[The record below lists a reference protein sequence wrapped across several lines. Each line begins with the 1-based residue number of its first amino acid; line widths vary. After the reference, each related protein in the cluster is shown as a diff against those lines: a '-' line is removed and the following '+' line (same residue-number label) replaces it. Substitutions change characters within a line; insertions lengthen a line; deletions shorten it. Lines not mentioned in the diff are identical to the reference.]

1 MYETAAKISEESASV
16 GTFASR
22 RRRALSCMA
31 VAIAA
36 APVLVACGSSNSNG
50 PVTITFYDQP
60 GSAVAT
66 QANADACTKQ
76 ANGRYKVNYIKLPTA
91 ADQQRL
97 QLVRRMAAKDST
109 VDVMGL
115 DVTWEAEFAEAGWA
129 LPWTGDNETK
139 AKADQLPGPLDT
151 ATWKD
156 KLYAIPYN
164 SNTQLLWYRKDL
176 VPTPPKTWDQMISM
190 AQKLKSQKKPYYVQ
204 EQGAQYEGA
213 TVWFN
218 SMVASA
224 GGSILNADS
233 TKPSLG
239 EPALLALQTM
249 KKMAT
254 TVASPSLSTSKEG
267 EAQLAFESGNS
278 AFEINYPFVWSAMVT
293 DKPTVPDPKNPK
305 KTIPM
310 LSVFG
315 YAPFPSVKEGQAG
328 KSTIGGIDL
337 AISPFSKHKQLAFDA
352 ALCLANKKN
361 QLVGAT
367 QGGLPPTL
375 KSAYTN
381 PTADFKKQYPFYQ
394 LIYKQLQNAAVRPK
408 TPAYQ
413 SVSIAISQSVAPAT
427 KIKPDSTLK
436 SLHSQI
442 SDALQSK
449 GLVP

>member
-1 MYETAAKISEESASV
+1 
-16 GTFASR
+16 
-22 RRRALSCMA
+22 MA

-50 PVTITFYDQP
+50 PVTINFYDQP
-60 GSAVAT
+60 GSQVAT
-66 QANADACTKQ
+66 QANANACTKQ
-76 ANGRYKVNYIKLPTA
+76 AGGKYKVNYIKLPTA

-97 QLVRRMAAKDST
+97 QLVRRMAAKDHT

-129 LPWTGDNETK
+129 LPWTGGNETK

-151 ATWKD
+151 ATWQG
-156 KLYAIPYN
+156 KLYALPYN

-190 AQKLKSQKKPYYVQ
+190 AQKLKAQKKPYYVE
-204 EQGAQYEGA
+204 EQGFQYEGV

-224 GGSILNADS
+224 GGSVLSSDGS
-233 TKPSLG
+233 KVSLG
-239 EPALLALQTM
+239 PPALTALQTM
-249 KKMAT
+249 HKMAT
-254 TVASPSLSTSKEG
+254 TVANPSLGTSQEG
-267 EAQLAFESGNS
+267 QAQLAFETGKS
-278 AFEINYPFVWSAMVT
+278 AFEINYPFVWSAMIA
-293 DKPTVPDPKNPK
+293 DAPKPGGVDLTKE
-305 KTIPM
+305 
-310 LSVFG
+310 FG
-315 YAPFPSVKEGQAG
+315 YAPFPTVKAGQQAR
-328 KSTIGGIDL
+328 STIGGIDL
-337 AISPFSKHKQLAFDA
+337 AISPFSQHKQLAFDA
-352 ALCLANKKN
+352 ALCLASKPN

-375 KSAYTN
+375 KTLYTD
-381 PTADFKKQYPFYQ
+381 PPAAFKKQYPFYQ

-413 SVSIAISQSVAPAT
+413 SVSIAISHAISPVN
-427 KIKPDSTLK
+427 KINPSKTLK
-436 SLHSQI
+436 SLTSQI

>member
-1 MYETAAKISEESASV
+1 MGTLASE
-16 GTFASR
+16 
-22 RRRALSCMA
+22 RRRALRCVA
-31 VAIAA
+31 VAIVA
-36 APVLVACGSSNSNG
+36 APVLAGCGSSNSKG
-50 PVTITFYDQP
+50 PVTISFYDQP

-97 QLVRRMAAKDST
+97 QLVRRMAAKDHT

-129 LPWTGDNETK
+129 LAWTGDNETK
-139 AKADQLPGPLDT
+139 AKADQLPGPLNT
-151 ATWKD
+151 ATWKN

-176 VPTPPKTWDQMISM
+176 VPKAPKTWDEMISM
-190 AQKLKSQKKPYYVQ
+190 AQKLKAQKKPYYVQ

-233 TKPSLG
+233 SKPALG
-239 EPALLALQTM
+239 QPALLALQTM
-249 KKMAT
+249 KKLAT
-254 TVASPSLSTSKEG
+254 TVASPSLSTSQEG
-267 EAQLAFESGNS
+267 QAQLAFESGNS
-278 AFEINYPFVWSAMVT
+278 AFEINYPFVWSAMFADEKAGSV
-293 DKPTVPDPKNPK
+293 KPALAKA
-305 KTIPM
+305 
-310 LSVFG
+310 FA

-328 KSTIGGIDL
+328 RSTIGGIDL
-337 AISPFSKHKQLAFDA
+337 AISPFSRHKQLAFEA
-352 ALCLANKKN
+352 ALCLANKDN
-361 QLVGAT
+361 QMVGAT

-375 KSAYTN
+375 KSLYTN
-381 PTADFKKQYPFYQ
+381 PTKDFKKLYPFYQ

-413 SVSIAISQSVAPAT
+413 SVSIAISHAVAPAT

-436 SLHSQI
+436 SLRSQI

>member
-1 MYETAAKISEESASV
+1 
-16 GTFASR
+16 
-22 RRRALSCMA
+22 MA

-50 PVTITFYDQP
+50 PVTINFYDQP
-60 GSAVAT
+60 GSQVAT

-76 ANGRYKVNYIKLPTA
+76 AAGKYKVNYIKLPTA

-97 QLVRRMAAKDST
+97 QLVRRMAAKDHT

-129 LPWTGDNETK
+129 LPWTGENETK

-151 ATWKD
+151 ATWQN
-156 KLYAIPYN
+156 KLYALPYN

-190 AQKLKSQKKPYYVQ
+190 AQKLKAQKKPYYVE
-204 EQGAQYEGA
+204 EQGFQYEGV

-224 GGSILNADS
+224 GGSVLNSDGS
-233 TKPSLG
+233 KVSLG
-239 EPALLALQTM
+239 APALTALQTM
-249 KKMAT
+249 HKMAT
-254 TVASPSLSTSKEG
+254 TVANPSLGTSQEG
-267 EAQLAFESGNS
+267 QAQLAFETGKS
-278 AFEINYPFVWSAMVT
+278 AFEINYPFVWSAMIA
-293 DKPTVPDPKNPK
+293 DAPKPGGVDLTKE
-305 KTIPM
+305 
-310 LSVFG
+310 FG
-315 YAPFPSVKEGQAG
+315 YAPFPTVKAGQQA

-337 AISPFSKHKQLAFDA
+337 AISPFSRHKQLAFEA
-352 ALCLANKKN
+352 ALCLASKPN

-381 PTADFKKQYPFYQ
+381 PTADFKKLYPFYQ
-394 LIYKQLQNAAVRPK
+394 LIYQQLQNAAVRPK

-413 SVSIAISQSVAPAT
+413 SVSIAISHAISPVNKINPA
-427 KIKPDSTLK
+427 STLK
-436 SLHSQI
+436 KLTSQI